1 MYRGFLG
8 QIAMSLLE
16 TSIIMAGSILIGT
29 TAYSGIEAVKGNPS
43 YRLTIVFNNIPY
55 ATNLRTGWGFACLID
70 GFRQTILFDTGS
82 DGDILLSNMRGL
94 DIDPGTVSAVVLSHI
109 HADHC
114 GGLEKFLQRNPKV
127 TVYLPESFPAS
138 FKQAIQDCGAGV
150 KTVGKPAQLF
160 AQVHSTGEM
169 GEWIKEQSLILETP
183 KGLVIITGC
192 AHPGIIQIAE
202 KAKGVLKKDIYMVV
216 GGLHLA
222 GTSITR
228 ICEIIQKLKDL
239 GVEKVAPSHCTGE
252 EAISLFKENWGE
264 DFVEGGCGAVIPLC
278 QYR

>member
-1 MYRGFLG
+1 
-8 QIAMSLLE
+8 MSLLE
-16 TSIIMAGSILIGT
+16 PSIIMAGSVLIGT
-29 TAYSGIEAVKGNPS
+29 TVCSGVEAAKGDPS

-55 ATNLRTGWGFACLID
+55 STNLQTGWGFACLIE
-70 GFRQTILFDTGS
+70 GFQQTILFDTGS
-82 DGDILLSNMRGL
+82 DGNILLSNMKGL
-94 DIDPGTVSAVVLSHI
+94 GIDPRTVSAVALSHI

-114 GGLEKFLQRNPKV
+114 SGLEKFLQRNPEV

-138 FKQAIQDCGAGV
+138 FRQAIQDCGARV
-150 KTVGKPAQLF
+150 KAVGKPAQFF

-192 AHPGIIQIAE
+192 AHPGIIHIVQ
-202 KAKGVLKKDIYMVV
+202 KAKSLLKKDIYMVV

-222 GTSITR
+222 GTSTAR
-228 ICEIIQKLKDL
+228 IREIIQKLKDL

-252 EAISLFKENWGE
+252 EAISLFKESWGE
-264 DFVEGGCGAVIPLC
+264 DFVEGGCGAVIPL
-278 QYR
+278 YH

>member
-8 QIAMSLLE
+8 EIAMSLFE
-16 TSIIMAGSILIGT
+16 TSIIMAGSVLIGT
-29 TAYSGIEAVKGNPS
+29 TASSGVEAANGVPS
-43 YRLTIVFNNIPY
+43 YRLTIVFNNISY
-55 ATNLRTGWGFACLID
+55 AGNLQTGWGFACLIE
-70 GFRQTILFDTGS
+70 GFQQTILFDTGS
-82 DGDILLSNMRGL
+82 DGNILLSNMKVLG
-94 DIDPGTVSAVVLSHI
+94 IDPGTVSAVVLSHI

-114 GGLEKFLQRNPKV
+114 GGLEKFLQRNPHV

-138 FKQAIQDCGAGV
+138 FRQAIQDCGARV

-183 KGLVIITGC
+183 KGLVVITGC
-192 AHPGIIQIAE
+192 AHPGIVQIAE
-202 KAKGVLKKDIYMVV
+202 RSKGLLKKDIYMVV
-216 GGLHLA
+216 GGFHLA

-228 ICEIIQKLKDL
+228 ICKIIQKLKDL

-252 EAISLFKENWGE
+252 EAISLFKKSWGK
-264 DFVEGGCGAVIPLC
+264 DFVESGCGAVIPIC
-278 QYR
+278 Q

>member
-1 MYRGFLG
+1 
-8 QIAMSLLE
+8 MSFLE
-16 TSIIMAGSILIGT
+16 TSIIMAGSVLIGT
-29 TAYSGIEAVKGNPS
+29 TASSGVEAANGTPS
-43 YRLTIVFNNIPY
+43 YRITIVFNNISY
-55 ATNLRTGWGFACLID
+55 AGNLQTGWGFACLIE
-70 GFRQTILFDTGS
+70 GFQQTILFDTGS

-127 TVYLPESFPAS
+127 TVYLPESFPVS
-138 FKQAIQDCGAGV
+138 FRQAIQDFGAHV

-160 AQVHSTGEM
+160 AQIHSTGEM

-192 AHPGIIQIAE
+192 AHPGIVQIAE
-202 KAKGVLKKDIYMVV
+202 KAKGLLKKDIYMVV
-216 GGLHLA
+216 GGFHLV
-222 GTSITR
+222 GTSTTR
-228 ICEIIQKLKDL
+228 IREIIQRLKDL
-239 GVEKVAPSHCTGE
+239 NVEKVAPSHCTGE
-252 EAISLFKENWGE
+252 EAISLFKKSWGK